1 MSAVTLLPAGSSRET
16 QELRERV
23 RELEE
28 ALHAI
33 RAGQVDA
40 FVLSGAVATSGHAS
54 AAADRLRQETLDQ
67 MRDAVLAFDHAGHVV
82 YMNPAAELQYGW
94 ATVEALG
101 RPSWEIYEEVNDLA
115 DADGSAPLCPA
126 CVHLLRDGRSI
137 HVESTVSPLVDGANR
152 VFGTV
157 AVVRDVTERRR
168 SDDRRNA
175 LARLGEH
182 LRHAQDPREAGA
194 AAELALTA
202 GLVASHATCLWSDSH
217 ALESAMAQALRPE
230 APGVLRCAPIQVT
243 DNVTAVL
250 VAWSPDEA
258 HTWTAA
264 ETDFAREVADRT
276 RSTFE
281 RIAAAAA
288 LRDSEA
294 RLRHANENL
303 ETAIALRTSELMV
316 VEEALRQSQKME
328 AVGQLTGGLAHDFNN
343 LLASIS
349 GSLQVLRMKL
359 ARGQSEGSERYIDM
373 GLESVKR
380 AAALTQRLLAFAR
393 RQTLDSKPTDVNRL
407 VAGMEDLIK
416 RTVGATFAI
425 EVAGAQDL
433 WTTKVD
439 PPQLE
444 NALLNLCLNARDGM
458 MPGGGKITISTANVR
473 VDVPVDSEQGLAPGD
488 YVVLSVADTGSGMTS
503 ETIGRIFDPFFTTK
517 PLGQGTG
524 LGLSMVYGFVR
535 QSGGEVRVAS
545 DIGRGTTMSLYLP
558 RHEGELEAAE
568 AEAVATALEGGQGE
582 TVLLIEDQDSIR
594 IVIAEVL
601 EGAGYRVVTAGDG
614 PSGLLL
620 LQEQG
625 RVDLLITDVGLPGGL
640 NGRQVADAG
649 RISRP
654 DLKVLF
660 ITGYAENA
668 AVGDGQLESGME
680 VLTKPFDLES
690 LTRRVRQMIG

>member
-1 MSAVTLLPAGSSRET
+1 MTAAALLPAASGSET
-16 QELRERV
+16 DELRERV

-40 FVLSGAVATSGHAS
+40 FVISGAVATSRHAS
-54 AAADRLRQETLDQ
+54 AAADRLRQETLEQ

-94 ATVEALG
+94 ASVEALG
-101 RPSWEIYEEVNDLA
+101 RPSWELYEEITDVSG
-115 DADGSAPLCPA
+115 ADGSTPSSPT
-126 CVHLLRDGRSI
+126 CVHVLRDGRSI
-137 HVESTVSPLVDGANR
+137 HVEATVSPLLDGAGK

-157 AVVRDVTERRR
+157 AVVRDITDRKGAE
-168 SDDRRNA
+168 DRRNA

-182 LRHAQDPREAGA
+182 LRHAQDPRDAGV

-202 GLVASHATCLWSDSH
+202 GLAAAHAACLWSDSH
-217 ALESAMAQALRPE
+217 TLESAMAQALRPE
-230 APGVLRCAPIQVT
+230 APGLIRCAPIQVT
-243 DNVTAVL
+243 DTVTAVL
-250 VAWSPDEA
+250 AAWSPDDS
-258 HTWTAA
+258 HIWTAA
-264 ETDFAREVADRT
+264 EIEFAREVADRT

-288 LRDSEA
+288 LRESEA

-303 ETAIALRTSELMV
+303 ETAIALRTNELMI
-316 VEEALRQSQKME
+316 VEEALRQAQKME

-359 ARGQSEGSERYIDM
+359 ARGQSEGCERYIDM

-393 RQTLDSKPTDVNRL
+393 RQTLDSRPTDVNRL
-407 VAGMEDLIK
+407 VAGMEDLIQ
-416 RTVGATFAI
+416 RTVGAAVAI
-425 EVAGAQDL
+425 EVAGSEDL
-433 WTTKVD
+433 WTTNID

-444 NALLNLCLNARDGM
+444 SALLNLCLNARDGM
-458 MPGGGKITISTANVR
+458 MPGGGQVTISTANVR
-473 VDVPVDSEQGLAPGD
+473 IDSCTDTEQGLAPGD
-488 YVVLSVADTGSGMTS
+488 YVVLSVADTGSGMS
-503 ETIGRIFDPFFTTK
+503 PETIARIFDPFFTTK

-535 QSGGEVRVAS
+535 QSGGQVRVVS
-545 DIGRGTTMSLYLP
+545 DVGRGTTMSLYLP
-558 RHEGELEAAE
+558 RHQGAPEAAE
-568 AEAVATALEGGQGE
+568 DEAVATALAGGQGE

-601 EGAGYRVVTAGDG
+601 TSAGYRVRTAGDG
-614 PSGLLL
+614 PSGLQL

-654 DLKVLF
+654 GLKVLF